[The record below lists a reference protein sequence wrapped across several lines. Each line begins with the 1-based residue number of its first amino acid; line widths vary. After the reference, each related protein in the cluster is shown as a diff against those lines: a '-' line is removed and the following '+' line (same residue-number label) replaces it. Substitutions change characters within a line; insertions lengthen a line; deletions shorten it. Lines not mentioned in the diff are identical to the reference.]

1 MPTMVQVM
9 RMVGDGMVSRTWR
22 VLDDE
27 DDEVMTVEDE
37 AMTTEDE
44 AMPSNKRVHMSWCE
58 EEDQQLREYMEFK
71 QEEMMPQGRSKGAC
85 QRRWY
90 RLNKPGPLLSSQEE
104 WTPEE
109 DETALRGVEVIPG
122 RSYAAIEKRR
132 SILRQERDAA
142 EQPVCIEPIAE
153 LIEALQ

>member
-9 RMVGDGMVSRTWR
+9 RMVDGMTTSRAWR

-27 DDEVMTVEDE
+27 DDTTVEDEVMTVEDE
-37 AMTTEDE
+37 AM
-44 AMPSNKRVHMSWCE
+44 PSRKRVHMSWCE
-58 EEDQQLREYMEFK
+58 EEDQQLREYMECK

-132 SILRQERDAA
+132 SILRQEMAA
-142 EQPVCIEPIAE
+142 GEPLVCVEPMAE